1 VIKSDNP
8 NMHKIIP
15 LHKPSISRTALS
27 LVVVALA
34 GVTVA
39 GFLTMDYGGGDLASA
54 GLKTIRYFILM
65 FGSPRAVPSH
75 FATFGLEHLPTIVA
89 ALRFIGITLALAFL
103 TTVIGGVVSL
113 VFGLL
118 SARNLSS
125 ARISNFIKSL
135 VSIIRA
141 IPTVLWV
148 LIFAIGAGLG
158 SVAAVIG
165 MSFHT
170 SGQLI
175 KNYSESF
182 EEIDPGVIEALRSSG
197 ASWFQ
202 IVFQA
207 VLPSTISYLLS
218 WTFIRFETNF
228 EVAVA
233 MGAAAG
239 AGGIGYQ
246 LFMAGAYFF
255 DIREIG
261 YISYLILVFAMLMEF
276 VSTRIKHKLHLH
288 D

>member
-1 VIKSDNP
+1 MSDVRQRVPKNR
-8 NMHKIIP
+8 IA
-15 LHKPSISRTALS
+15 LRKPSFSRMAVGATLLGLAAVTAWGF
-27 LVVVALA
+27 AIMDFG
-34 GVTVA
+34 GVDVGKATLQT
-39 GFLTMDYGGGDLASA
+39 F
-54 GLKTIRYFILM
+54 KYFGLM
-65 FGSPRAVPSH
+65 FGSPRAVASH
-75 FATFGLEHLPTIVA
+75 FATMGLEGMPTIVA

-103 TTVIGGVVSL
+103 TTVLGSVVSFFL
-113 VFGLL
+113 GLL
-118 SARNLSS
+118 AARNLSS
-125 ARISNFIKSL
+125 RRVSNIVKGF
-135 VSIIRA
+135 VSVVRA
-141 IPTVLWV
+141 VPTVLWV

-170 SGQLI
+170 IGQLI

-182 EEIDPGVIEALRSSG
+182 EEIDPGVLEALRASG
-197 ASWFQ
+197 ASWIQ

-218 WTFIRFETNF
+218 WTFIRFEINF

-246 LFMAGAYFF
+246 LFMAGGYFF

-261 YISYLILVFAMLMEF
+261 YITYLLLGFAMLMEIF
-276 VSTRIKHKLHLH
+276 AMRLKERYHIHE
-288 D
+288 

>member
-1 VIKSDNP
+1 MSIVQYSRLTGNI
-8 NMHKIIP
+8 
-15 LHKPSISRTALS
+15 LVQKPSVSRATLC
-27 LVVVALA
+27 LVVL
-34 GVTVA
+34 GLLGTTLL
-39 GFLTMDYGGGDLASA
+39 GFYVMDYGGIDLGKATIQT
-54 GLKTIRYFILM
+54 LKYFGLM
-65 FGSPRAVPSH
+65 FGSPRAVASH
-75 FATFGLEHLPTIVA
+75 FSTMGLEWLPTILA

-103 TTVIGGVVSL
+103 TTLLGAIVSFFL
-113 VFGLL
+113 ALL
-118 SARNLSS
+118 AAKNLSNPW
-125 ARISNFIKSL
+125 ISNVVKGL
-135 VSIIRA
+135 VSVVRA

-170 SGQLI
+170 IGQLI
-175 KNYSESF
+175 KNFSESF
-182 EEIDPGVIEALRSSG
+182 EEIDPGVIEALRASG
-197 ASWFQ
+197 ASWIQ

-218 WTFIRFETNF
+218 WTFIRFEVNF

-246 LFMAGAYFF
+246 LFMAGAYFY

-261 YISYLILVFAMLMEF
+261 YITYLLLGFAMAMEIIA
-276 VSTRIKHKLHLH
+276 TRLKEKYHIHE
-288 D
+288 